1 MKRGKIVIIVAAFLA
16 VFLVCG
22 CGGKG
27 NKRGVTFAPES
38 DFKVEAAEGGVRD
51 KKGREPC
58 GRRPQ
63 GSAGIVDHQTV
74 VG

>member
-38 DFKVEAAEGGVRD
+38 DFKVEAAE
-51 KKGREPC
+51 
-58 GRRPQ
+58 
-63 GSAGIVDHQTV
+63 AA
-74 VG
+74 